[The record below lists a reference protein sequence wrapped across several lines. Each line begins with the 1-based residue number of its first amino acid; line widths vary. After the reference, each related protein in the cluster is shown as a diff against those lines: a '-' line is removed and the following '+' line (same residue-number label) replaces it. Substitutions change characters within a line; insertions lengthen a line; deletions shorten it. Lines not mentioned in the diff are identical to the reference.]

1 MMLFTLN
8 DAPIDAAALNQLLH
22 ADAAGACAMFEGRVR
37 NHNDGR
43 DVERLEYE
51 AWNKLAHREGAR
63 IIAQAVSRFGLER
76 GFCVHR
82 TGKLEVG
89 DIAVWV
95 GVSAAHR
102 DEAFAA
108 CRYIIDRVKAEV
120 PIWKKEHYTDGDAEW
135 VNCHRC
141 AVHGESD
148 DGRAARY
155 ARQICLPEVG
165 TDGQQRLTDSRVLVI
180 GAGGLGSPALM
191 YLAAAG
197 VGRVTVCDRDTL
209 EASNLHR
216 QILFDTEGVGESK
229 TRLALRRLEA
239 LNPAVELAGIE
250 APLTA
255 ANVEQLFAEHD
266 LVLDCTDNFAIRFLL
281 NDAAV
286 LTSTPLIAAS
296 VYQYEGQLQL
306 YDPSDKGAC
315 LRCLWREPPA
325 TGHLGNCATAG
336 VLGPVAGV
344 FGALQAVEAL
354 KFLLGF
360 PDSLKGHMLLFDLRS
375 YRTRL
380 VETRADDNCL
390 VCSHAT
396 PLSTLHGTDETIE
409 SVEVDLTTLPSH
421 QRTEFTIVD
430 IRDRMET
437 DADPLNELNHVNI
450 PAEQLFSET
459 DVLDADQRYLLCC
472 GIGFRS
478 RILAELL
485 RQRGHGNIYSQR
497 GGITGLR
504 TGTWP

>member
-1 MMLFTLN
+1 MMLFTLK
-8 DAPIDAAALNQLLH
+8 DSPIDTLAFNQMLQ
-22 ADAAGACAMFEGRVR
+22 ADAAGACAIFEGRVR
-37 NHNDGR
+37 NRNEGR

-51 AWNKLAHREGAR
+51 AWNTMAQREGSR
-63 IIAQAVSRFGLER
+63 IIAQAVKRFGLER

-82 TGKLEVG
+82 TGMLAVGEV
-89 DIAVWV
+89 AVWV
-95 GVSAAHR
+95 GVSAPHR

-108 CRYIIDRVKAEV
+108 CRYIIDHVKAEV
-120 PIWKKEHYTDGDAEW
+120 PIWKKEYYTDGEAEW

-141 AVHGESD
+141 AVQAESAD
-148 DGRAARY
+148 SAAARY

-165 TDGQQRLTDSRVLVI
+165 KEGQQRLAESRVLVV

-197 VGRVTVCDRDTL
+197 VGRITVCDRDTV

-216 QILFDTEGVGESK
+216 QILFDTHSVGKKK
-229 TRLALRRLEA
+229 THLALQRLEA
-239 LNPAVELAGIE
+239 LNPAVELVAVDE
-250 APLTA
+250 PLTA
-255 ANVEQLFAEHD
+255 ANVEKLFLKHD

-296 VYQYEGQLQL
+296 LYQYEGQLQL
-306 YDPSDKGAC
+306 YDPSAKGAC

-325 TGHLGNCATAG
+325 AGLLGNCATAG

-360 PDSLKGHMLLFDLRS
+360 PESLGRNLLLFDLRS

-380 VETRADDNCL
+380 VATRPDADCL
-390 VCSHAT
+390 VCGHAT
-396 PLSTLHGTDETIE
+396 PLHTLYAADTDSEP
-409 SVEVDLTTLPSH
+409 VEVDLATLPAY
-421 QRTEFTIVD
+421 QRREFTIVD
-430 IRDRMET
+430 IRERLET
-437 DADPLNELNHVNI
+437 DSDPLNELKHVNI
-450 PAEQLFSET
+450 PADRLLNAT
-459 DVLDADQRYLLCC
+459 DVLDTGQRYLLFC
-472 GIGFRS
+472 GIGYRS

-497 GGITGLR
+497 GGIAGLR
-504 TGTWP
+504 TGT

>member
-1 MMLFTLN
+1 MLFSLK
-8 DAPIDAAALNQLLH
+8 DSPIDTVAFGQMLQ
-22 ADAAGACAMFEGRVR
+22 ADAAGACAIFEGRVR
-37 NHNDGR
+37 DHDEGR

-51 AWNKLAHREGAR
+51 AWNTMANREGTR
-63 IIAQAVSRFGLER
+63 IIAEAIKRFGLEHA
-76 GFCVHR
+76 FCVHR
-82 TGKLEVG
+82 TGMLAVGEV
-89 DIAVWV
+89 AVWV
-95 GVSAAHR
+95 GVSAPHR

-120 PIWKKEHYTDGDAEW
+120 PIWKKEYYTDGEAEW

-141 AVHGESD
+141 ALYTESAD
-148 DGRAARY
+148 SSAVRY

-165 TDGQQRLTDSRVLVI
+165 AEGQQRLAKSRVLVV

-197 VGRVTVCDRDTL
+197 VGRITVADRDTL
-209 EASNLHR
+209 EVSNLHR
-216 QILFDTEGVGESK
+216 QILFDTQGVGKKK

-239 LNPAVELAGIE
+239 LNPAVKLVAVDE
-250 APLTA
+250 PVTV
-255 ANVEQLFAEHD
+255 ANVEKLFAKHD

-296 VYQYEGQLQL
+296 LYQYEGQVQL
-306 YDPSDKGAC
+306 YDPLDKGAC
-315 LRCLWREPPA
+315 LRCLWREPSA
-325 TGHLGNCATAG
+325 AGLLGNCATAG

-354 KFLLGF
+354 KFLLSF
-360 PDSLKGHMLLFDLRS
+360 PESLGRNMLLFDLRS

-380 VETRADDNCL
+380 VETHPDVDCL
-390 VCSHAT
+390 VCGHAT
-396 PLSTLHGTDETIE
+396 PLGTLYAADASIE
-409 SVEVDLTTLPSH
+409 SVEVDLAMLPSH
-421 QRTEFTIVD
+421 KRTEFTIVD
-430 IRDRMET
+430 IRDQLET
-437 DADPLNELNHVNI
+437 NSDPLNELDHVNI
-450 PAEQLFSET
+450 PAEMLLNAT
-459 DVLDADQRYLLCC
+459 DVLDTGQRYLLFC
-472 GIGFRS
+472 GIGYRS

-504 TGTWP
+504 SGTWT